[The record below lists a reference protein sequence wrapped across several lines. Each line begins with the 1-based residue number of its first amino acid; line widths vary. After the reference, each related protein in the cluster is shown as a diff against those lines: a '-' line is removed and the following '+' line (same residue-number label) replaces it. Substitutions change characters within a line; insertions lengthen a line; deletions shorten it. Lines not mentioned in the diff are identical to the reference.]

1 MAFRRAFAAYLF
13 AAGLASAVQ
22 ADTVKVQAGDH
33 DGFTRL
39 VVSPGKVTGWSL
51 GRTVDGYELRLTAPD
66 AQFHVGRIFDRIQ
79 RQRIAD
85 IGPAERP
92 GALGLTLGCDCHATA
107 FAMSGGEIVIDIADG
122 PPPKSSLFE
131 QNFSAADQSL
141 ATPIEETA
149 AVQPPTAPPADTY
162 SPSSSATLSFR
173 STTDPVASLPRFWQ
187 SYGSAVPAPAP
198 KAEISQIAQDSQLA
212 TADPAQNGPEP
223 TMPVM
228 SAADF
233 AAPQSPLPLAI
244 PDAETRATEEE
255 LLRQLS
261 RAASQGLVVLP
272 EPTPAV
278 AADPVAAKPGSPGIV
293 QADSKAHA
301 LSDSAKSDAA
311 PAFFAETS
319 LDRDTRDPTMSRHL
333 TPVGTLCTPDRDLD
347 LAKWGTD
354 APAAEQISEARAGLT
369 GEFDRAEP
377 EAVEKLVKLYLFLG
391 MGHEAKQV
399 LIAFPV
405 RVPNAQL
412 LADVGTLLDGG
423 ALSDTSALHGMRDCD
438 TQVALWS
445 FLGAP
450 SGQDVKLVDPSVM
463 VRAFSGLPAHLRHL
477 LARQL
482 ANRMTEIGADDAA
495 RAIRNAL
502 ARKVGAAD
510 RVVGMLDAERALDIG
525 HLPSAAAK
533 LDQLAV
539 GNDQIAAQ
547 AVLLAVTARLK
558 KGEAPPAKLVDA
570 AAALAFEKQD
580 SPDGAAYAQA
590 ALLGQAALGSF
601 DEAVASY
608 RRWRDAQPNSDR
620 AAAAA
625 ALFEVVTDKAD
636 DARFLTDF
644 FDGQD
649 ILAAVGPEAPV
660 RLKVAA
666 RLADLGFGEE
676 ARQTLGAGM
685 AQTDAGRLLSAKV
698 ALALYHPQ
706 EALANLQGLGGAD
719 ADALRA
725 AALAMAG
732 DRWAAAPLFA
742 ALGNADAAASAAW
755 SGGDFAA
762 AATQS
767 ERLKKAADGLGLLAT
782 PAQSEAPGT
791 TLSGSKTLLEQSAG
805 VRQALDSLL
814 GEPTPAPPS
823 PPAAPKGG

>member
-1 MAFRRAFAAYLF
+1 MMAVRRAFVVFLIV
-13 AAGLASAVQ
+13 AGLASAAQ

-39 VVSPGKVTGWSL
+39 VVSPGKMTDWSL
-51 GRTVDGYELRLTAPD
+51 GRTMDGYELRLTTPD
-66 AQFHVGRIFDRIQ
+66 AQFDVGRIFDRIK

-85 IGPAERP
+85 IGPGARP
-92 GALGLTLGCDCHATA
+92 GALGLTLGCDCHATV
-107 FAMSGGEIVIDIADG
+107 FAMGGGKIVIDITDG
-122 PPPKSSLFE
+122 PPPKSSPFE
-131 QNFSAADQSL
+131 QDFSAHDDGA
-141 ATPIEETA
+141 ATGAGGEGA
-149 AVQPPTAPPADTY
+149 AVPPQTTPPADTFSK
-162 SPSSSATLSFR
+162 SPSATLSFR
-173 STTDPVASLPRFWQ
+173 RAPDPAATLPAVWQ

-198 KAEISQIAQDSQLA
+198 AVPIETPAANASEA
-212 TADPAQNGPEP
+212 TRPALS
-223 TMPVM
+223 V
-228 SAADF
+228 ADF
-233 AAPQSPLPLAI
+233 AAPQLPLPMVV
-244 PDAETRATEEE
+244 PDASMRVTEEE

-272 EPTPAV
+272 EPVPAGDRAV
-278 AADPVAAKPGSPGIV
+278 AKPGSPNSA
-293 QADSKAHA
+293 QADSKTATFP
-301 LSDSAKSDAA
+301 DSAKRHTS

-319 LDRDTRDPTMSRHL
+319 LDRDTRDTAMARHL
-333 TPVGTLCTPDRDLD
+333 TPVGAVCTPDSDLN

-354 APAAEQISEARAGLT
+354 APADEQISEARAALT

-377 EAVEKLVKLYLFLG
+377 AAVEKFVKLYLFFG
-391 MGHEAKQV
+391 MGYEARQV
-399 LIAFPV
+399 LITFPV
-405 RVPNAQL
+405 KVPNAQL

-423 ALSDTSALHGMRDCD
+423 TLSGTSALHGMRDCD

-450 SGQDVKLVDPSVM
+450 SGQDVKLVDPSVV
-463 VRAFSGLPAHLRHL
+463 VRTFSGLPANLRHL

-482 ANRMTEIGADDAA
+482 ANRMSEVGADDAA

-510 RVVGMLDAERALDIG
+510 RVVGMLDAERALDKG
-525 HLPSAAAK
+525 YLPTAESK

-558 KGEAPPAKLVDA
+558 KGEAPPAKLVQA

-580 SPDGAAYAQA
+580 SPDGAVYAQA

-608 RRWRDAQPNSDR
+608 RRWRVARPEADR
-620 AAAAA
+620 AEAAA
-625 ALFEVVTDKAD
+625 ALFDVVTDKAD
-636 DARFLTDF
+636 DARFLADF
-644 FDGQD
+644 FGGQD
-649 ILAAVGPEAPV
+649 ILAESGPEAPV

-666 RLADLGFGEE
+666 RLADLGFGQE
-676 ARQTLGAGM
+676 ARQTLGPEM
-685 AQTDAGRLLSAKV
+685 AQTDAGSLLSAEV
-698 ALALYHPQ
+698 ALALYRPQ
-706 EALANLQGLGGAD
+706 EALTNLQGLVGVA
-719 ADALRA
+719 AEALRA
-725 AALAMAG
+725 QALAMAG
-732 DRWAAAPLFA
+732 DRRAAAPLLA
-742 ALGNADAAASAAW
+742 GLGNADAAASAAW
-755 SGGDFAA
+755 SGGDFTT

-767 ERLKKAADGLGLLAT
+767 ERMKKAAEGLGLFGV
-782 PAQSEAPGT
+782 PAQTDAPGT

-814 GEPTPAPPS
+814 GAAAPASTPPS